1 MQWLVAQ
8 AYPTAKRIHVILDNY
23 SIHSSQITRR
33 AIEALGGKVVLHFL
47 PPYCPQENRIEMLW
61 KQLHDN
67 VTRNHCCGSI
77 EELMEEVRGFLSA
90 ASPFPGP
97 KPALRKSA

>member
-1 MQWLVAQ
+1 
-8 AYPTAKRIHVILDNY
+8 
-23 SIHSSQITRR
+23 
-33 AIEALGGKVVLHFL
+33 
-47 PPYCPQENRIEMLW
+47 MLW

-90 ASPFPGP
+90 ASPFPGS